1 MVPESSFE
9 IVHLSDLLNM
19 DGGEEYY
26 NSFVSSFSSINKD
39 VETFLKSKAVQS
51 TKLSTSSTYLVIT
64 KQSPVLLAGYFT
76 LATKVLTLKKSGMTK
91 STERIISRYGYYDS
105 DSESYKIPAILIAQL
120 SRNFNID
127 SKIIEG
133 SVLMSIVL
141 KKVKSILSQT
151 SGKTVFLECEK
162 KKKLIDF
169 YISNGFMLLDNEV
182 LSKDK
187 KEFIQLYK
195 LF

>member
-105 DSESYKIPAILIAQL
+105 DSESYKIPAILIA
-120 SRNFNID
+120 
-127 SKIIEG
+127 
-133 SVLMSIVL
+133 
-141 KKVKSILSQT
+141 
-151 SGKTVFLECEK
+151 
-162 KKKLIDF
+162 
-169 YISNGFMLLDNEV
+169 
-182 LSKDK
+182 
-187 KEFIQLYK
+187 
-195 LF
+195 